1 MYKSNLGRIKSLERA
16 LFSLRKRAWY
26 DGDIRG
32 IPMVQTLKETLDTLP
47 GGLLITD
54 RESRVLYASSA
65 LERRTGFAVA
75 EIVGKKPGQL
85 WGGKMGKQ
93 FYQHMWQRIETEH
106 RPFVG
111 EVNNTHKNGARHDEY
126 IFILP
131 IHDKGG
137 ATQYF
142 AEVHPELSGRE
153 SELQFGQEFL
163 THTER
168 GVQDKQ
174 FFSWMFQ
181 RLCQKKDGSLSSLYR
196 NFSLEGFQDGASFLR
211 TSFIEP
217 TEDIFS
223 NRTEDAVL
231 IALAQENGEFF
242 GEVYTKYVG
251 TIREYFFRRLF
262 SNAILSEDLT
272 QEVFVRAFRSLPIF
286 RLTNASYATYLIR
299 IAHNVLVNY
308 YRQNRTSLVPLS
320 GQEEAVIAEA
330 PTVPVGLETLL
341 QGLTVVEQQVMFGKY
356 RDGLKIRAIADR
368 LGKTENAVKLILS
381 RTRKKLKKSLE

>member
-1 MYKSNLGRIKSLERA
+1 M
-16 LFSLRKRAWY
+16 RKRAWY

-251 TIREYFFRRLF
+251 IIREYFFRRLF

-308 YRQNRTSLVPLS
+308 YRQNRTLLVPLS